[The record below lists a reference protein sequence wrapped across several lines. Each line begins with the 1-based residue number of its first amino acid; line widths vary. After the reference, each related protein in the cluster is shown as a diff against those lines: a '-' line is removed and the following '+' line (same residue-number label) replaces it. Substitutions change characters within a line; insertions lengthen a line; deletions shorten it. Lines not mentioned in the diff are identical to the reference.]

1 MEKALVP
8 LAASDLADAVV
19 VPINGLSGEPVVVS
33 PVPGSA
39 EPVTSAARRLVGKAA
54 QAIWTYDDA
63 QGAVLFAVARWDNE
77 DGTKKILP
85 LSWLRNGDGSEGW
98 ALKNHPAPRPLYN
111 LGLLKA
117 SPAASVVIVEG
128 EKCAEVAGALF
139 PKSTITTSSGGSN
152 AASKTDWSPLQGRAR
167 VLVWGDADAA
177 GAKYVHDVVRIL
189 SELDIGEILIVD
201 ATELA
206 SVAVAGVSRSPVS
219 GWDVADALLEGWEP
233 ELLRK
238 KSFEFATRYEGG
250 CARADR
256 RYHQGPRRRAHR
268 RKNLGC
274 STV

>member
-85 LSWLRNGDGSEGW
+85 LYGSEGW